1 MNIYDLTIHELK
13 EKIAAGELTPAEI
26 KEAYKNRITKV
37 EDKVKS
43 YITVTDK
50 LAEQQLKEYENKKDK
65 VLAGIPI
72 AVKDNMSTDG
82 IKTSCGSK
90 MLENYNPPYDAT
102 VVEKLNEAGA
112 VIMGKTNMDEF
123 AMGSSTENSAFF
135 NTHNPW
141 NLNHAPGGSSGGSAA
156 AVAAG
161 ECAAALGSDT
171 GGSIR
176 QPASYLE

>member
-123 AMGSSTENSAFF
+123 AMGSHRKLSLF
-135 NTHNPW
+135 
-141 NLNHAPGGSSGGSAA
+141 
-156 AVAAG
+156 
-161 ECAAALGSDT
+161 
-171 GGSIR
+171 
-176 QPASYLE
+176 